1 MKIIHMLSDTTQYW
15 VNSYVNIVSD
25 ADLEKTLLEN
35 LEPIDDIAEETKSNI
50 VKMVIDWSEWEIE
63 CDIYTIVIKN
73 SWYNIFDAQFWDWSY
88 TCSIVPLIE
97 WTKSYF

>member
-50 VKMVIDWSEWEIE
+50 VKMVIDWSEWEI
-63 CDIYTIVIKN
+63 
-73 SWYNIFDAQFWDWSY
+73 
-88 TCSIVPLIE
+88 
-97 WTKSYF
+97 